1 MILLTVDRSNGV
13 DDVPS
18 RQKESWCYA
27 NFTGFASSN
36 VMHHGRGEGGPGAA
50 KNLLRNPI
58 LLGQCLIGGIGDGV
72 DGQQRN
78 VTFPDYDPL
87 VDLVIPREGACV
99 VAWPFGTTL
108 DVAVV
113 VGCSRTGGTAT
124 VLVAAPRRQLLY
136 GDVLFFFNST
146 LTRFRILRKSAVV
159 QAPRTKL

>member
-1 MILLTVDRSNGV
+1 
-13 DDVPS
+13 
-18 RQKESWCYA
+18 
-27 NFTGFASSN
+27 
-36 VMHHGRGEGGPGAA
+36 MHHGRCEGGPGAA

-58 LLGQCLIGGIGDGV
+58 LLGQCLIGGIGNGV

-87 VDLVIPREGACV
+87 VDLVIPGEGARV
-99 VAWPFGTTL
+99 VARSFGTAL

-113 VGCSRTGGTAT
+113 VGCSRAGGTAT

-136 GDVLFFFNST
+136 GDVLFFYNST
-146 LTRFRILRKSAVV
+146 LEQSRILRKSALV